1 MTIDQINNL
10 IQKKKTSIGS
20 GYLTDAGAAYL
31 VANDLGLALSEI
43 KTKIYNLNE
52 IVGGLSSISI
62 QCHFL
67 SLSEPRTFV
76 KKDGSISEYS
86 IMLVFDNKI
95 ISRVLWWDISKIKEK
110 TFDIGKTILLE
121 NVNTKLDRYG
131 KPEIHTT
138 VSTRIIEQDLPKK
151 DLNTIIKKI
160 SEVNSQE
167 SNLVIKGTIHSEIK
181 RIEFIG
187 KDNSPKKALS
197 FFLSEDDN
205 PSYNIRVIIWSPN
218 EKQENSLL
226 QGTEILLIDVKSKIG
241 VKGNY
246 ELHGDKNTRIITLK
260 REEPSMNYNHFTILS
275 MGAPSSSDQA
285 RTMLLTNGNTV
296 VMFKVS
302 GEIRSLLETVNIG
315 DVIGIDNY
323 YIEKGYLFA
332 NNTKDNFKMVG
343 SNESILSS
351 FTTNIREL
359 PKKSTPVIIEL
370 VALSKTIK
378 KTIRTRNGRSVTR
391 AELLVGD
398 ETGETLLFGWESY
411 GKQLEGILPGT
422 RLVIYGALP
431 VRQPDGSYA
440 LQCKEFTEIKLIYG

>member
-1 MTIDQINNL
+1 MQLDAIINEIANKSKLTIDQINNL

-246 ELHGDKNTRIITLK
+246 ELHGDKNTRIIKLK

-422 RLVIYGALP
+422 RLVIYGA
-431 VRQPDGSYA
+431 
-440 LQCKEFTEIKLIYG
+440 